1 MSQNPLHNYF
11 RQPKIFLSLPSLGK
25 YNKPEVFTG
34 DIERLPIY
42 GMTGMDQIIVK
53 TPDALLNGEST
64 VRIIQSCCPTITNA
78 WEITNLDIDSVL
90 VAIRIATY
98 GNEMSFTS
106 TCKNCKSENTYDIDI
121 SSFLSYY
128 SKCTFE
134 SSVIIDDL
142 IIKLKP
148 LTYKESTVYGLENF
162 SLQRQLAQVDS
173 VTDDAEK
180 QKFLSKIFSDFAI
193 LQNKILVS
201 SIDEIETPT
210 ITVSEYGFIK
220 EWIDNCDQEIIKKI
234 KSVLDK
240 NGKHWKVPPNE
251 AKCSSCGTINFIDV
265 DLDNSSFFDN
275 A

>member
-106 TCKNCKSENTYDIDI
+106 TCTNCKSENTYDIDI

-162 SLQRQLAQVDS
+162 SLQRQLARVDS
-173 VTDDAEK
+173 ITDDTEK

-251 AKCSSCGTINFIDV
+251 AICSSCGTTNFIDV